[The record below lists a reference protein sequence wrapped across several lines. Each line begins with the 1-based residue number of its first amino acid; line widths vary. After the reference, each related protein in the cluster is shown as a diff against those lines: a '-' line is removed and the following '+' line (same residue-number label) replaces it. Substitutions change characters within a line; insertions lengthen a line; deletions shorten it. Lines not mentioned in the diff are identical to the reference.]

1 MLLTWRRDSTLHAN
15 TFFFFY
21 VLLHSVTAVTQ
32 SPPSPPPPG
41 NGLSCWRDVAFS
53 SPSSS
58 PFPHLLTIFSSTS
71 FFLHPLL
78 MGYFIDFSAHK
89 MLQCSL
95 KEENPFENG
104 VNCQNHPRY
113 PSSPVPAISGFV
125 LLAVVSQYFTETV
138 SPAGLIP
145 IGNLGVHAYFM
156 LFLKVNLNKSFL
168 SLQRNS
174 FRRASCAKAR
184 VRELSWQALAVY
196 LWECF

>member
-1 MLLTWRRDSTLHAN
+1 MQTQ
-15 TFFFFY
+15 FFFFMSCFIQSQPLHKAPPPHHHHQEMDCHAEGTWLSH
-21 VLLHSVTAVTQ
+21 LLHHLPFHT
-32 SPPSPPPPG
+32 
-41 NGLSCWRDVAFS
+41 S
-53 SPSSS
+53 SQFLAPL
-58 PFPHLLTIFSSTS
+58 H
-71 FFLHPLL
+71 FFCIHYWWVISL
-78 MGYFIDFSAHK
+78 IFSAHK